1 MTAPDADFTVTM
13 ADLRVLH
20 CSRGGREF
28 AARHGID
35 WLDFVHRGI
44 PASRLLAIDDAMAH
58 AVVEHARA
66 RVAREQ
72 ADLENGAQP

>member
-1 MTAPDADFTVTM
+1 MRTDTDLIVTM

-20 CSRGGREF
+20 CSRGGRDF

-35 WLDFVHRGI
+35 WLAFVQRGI